1 MSEFSG
7 AVVFLPGIAGV
18 LIYYALRVLFPVFHL
33 DRMDDETVRGHGFE
47 YAYQYPGFGKVLQA
61 AGRVHRTEYDKGV
74 ILLIDERFTRPDY
87 YRLFPEE
94 YADAEIVDERTI
106 GSRLEEFWKGTV

>member
-1 MSEFSG
+1 MGTERN
-7 AVVFLPGIAGV
+7 
-18 LIYYALRVLFPVFHL
+18 LIRDHL